1 MSSTSTVLEYP
12 QRHAVSAAEY
22 LRMGE
27 AGVFEPDT
35 RLELIEGEIV
45 EMAPIGDRHVA
56 CVMELGEALIAC
68 LIGRAKVIIQSPV
81 RLSSSA
87 EPEPDLAVLR
97 LRDDRYRTGLPR
109 AEDVLLIIEVSD
121 TTLAYDRGIKLR
133 LYALADIPEVW
144 IWDLKRRRALVS
156 REPDGATYRDA
167 TVVER
172 GTLAPLA
179 LPDCVIALEEILG

>member
-1 MSSTSTVLEYP
+1 MVTKPSLTRRRFTVDEY
-12 QRHAVSAAEY
+12 H
-22 LRMGE
+22 RMAK
-27 AGVFEPDT
+27 AGILHEDDRV
-35 RLELIEGEIV
+35 ELIEGEIV

-56 CVMELGEALIAC
+56 CVMELGETLIAR

-81 RLSSSA
+81 PLSSSA

-133 LYALADIPEVW
+133 LYALAAIPEVW
-144 IWDLKRRRALVS
+144 IWNLKRRRVLVF
-156 REPDGATYRDA
+156 REPAAAPSRDPPA
-167 TVVER
+167 VER

-179 LPDCVIALEEILG
+179 FPDCAVSIEGVLG